1 MAELAKKI
9 YIYPTKVVN
18 VESEEKWVQP
28 VLTSNSSVVNGN
40 SFGVSCNSYSSNSS
54 SASGDIYKA
63 FDNDKTGTYWR
74 SGTSTGW
81 FSFYSSVALKV
92 KSIELTPYYSY
103 PMAGTV
109 EVSSNGTTWNKI
121 MDWTNTNNATFTIEV
136 NSDNY
141 YKYYKVNIT
150 KINSDVIHL
159 CNIGIDAV
167 TKKVTQESNS
177 SAKLYTTINEVGS
190 QYMMGNVDG
199 VACYAS
205 LGSDSDIRA
214 TNGKVS
220 KNNKVYSILRT
231 GKPLYNKVSW
241 NTAGTYTFTVPEGV
255 SKVLVTLAGAG
266 GGGGGGATYIVH
278 GEHQIRNYLVAGGAG
293 GKGEDIKQVVSVI
306 SKTYQIIVGAGG
318 AGGADK
324 SVGTK
329 GHTGIAPSGV
339 NGGNS
344 IAFNLVAK
352 GGTGGNGGA
361 RREEYDDNIESTT
374 IKSIIGSDG
383 ISYGNGGAGGQG
395 SKKSSSLSSTRTP
408 ATAGADGW
416 CIIEYGGDI

>member
-28 VLTSNSSVVNGN
+28 VLTSNSSIVNGN

-63 FDNDKTGTYWR
+63 FDSDKTGTYWR

-81 FSFYSSVALKV
+81 FLFYSSVALKV
-92 KSIELTPYYSY
+92 KNIEIIPYYSY
-103 PMAGTV
+103 PMTGTI
-109 EVSSNGTTWNKI
+109 EVSNDGSTWSKI
-121 MDWTNTNNATFTIEV
+121 KDWTNTNNATFTIEV

-150 KINSDVIHL
+150 KISRDVIHL
-159 CNIGIDAV
+159 CNISIDAV
-167 TKKVTQESNS
+167 TKKVTQESNA

-199 VACYAS
+199 VTCYAS

-214 TNGKVS
+214 TNGKVL
-220 KNNKVYSILRT
+220 KNNTVYSILRT
-231 GKPLYNKVSW
+231 GKPPYNKVSW

-266 GGGGGGATYIVH
+266 GGGGAGYKSYGS
-278 GEHQIRNYLVAGGAG
+278 HQIRNYLVAGGGG
-293 GKGEDIKQVVSVI
+293 GKGEDIKQIVSVI
-306 SKTYQIIVGAGG
+306 SKTYQITVGAGG
-318 AGGADK
+318 GGGANKHLGDK
-324 SVGTK
+324 SVEGE
-329 GHTGIAPSGV
+329 APSGV

-352 GGTGGNGGA
+352 GGCGGKGGA
-361 RREEYDDNIESTT
+361 RREEYDDGIESTT
-374 IKSIIGSDG
+374 VKSIIGSDG

-395 SKKSSSLSSTRTP
+395 AKKSGYSSPSEPS
-408 ATAGADGW
+408 TAGADGW

>member
-9 YIYPTKVVN
+9 HIYPSKIVN
-18 VESEEKWVQP
+18 IEIEEKWEQP
-28 VLTSNSSVVNGN
+28 ILTSNSSIGSNG
-40 SFGVSCNSYSSNSS
+40 SFGVSCNAYSNNNSS
-54 SASGDIYKA
+54 SSGDIFKA
-63 FDNDKTGTYWR
+63 FDSDKTGTYWR

-81 FSFYSSVALKV
+81 FSFYNSIPLKV
-92 KSIELTPYYSY
+92 KNIEITPYYSY
-103 PMAGTV
+103 PMTGTI
-109 EVSSNGTTWNKI
+109 EVSSDGATWSKI
-121 MDWTNTNNATFTIEV
+121 KDWTNTNNATFTIEV

-150 KINSDVIHL
+150 KISRDVIHL
-159 CNIGIDAV
+159 CNVGITAV
-167 TKKVTQESNS
+167 TKRTEQKSNS
-177 SAKLYTTINEVGS
+177 TAKLYTTINEVGS
-190 QYMMGNVDG
+190 NYAYLNIDN
-199 VACYAS
+199 VACYVS
-205 LGSDSDIRA
+205 LGDKNEFRA
-214 TNGKVS
+214 TNGMVNKA
-220 KNNKVYSILRT
+220 NNTYSILST
-231 GKPLYNKVSW
+231 GKPPYNKVSW

-266 GGGGGGATYIVH
+266 GGGGGGATYRVH

-324 SVGTK
+324 SVGTR
-329 GHTGIAPSGV
+329 GDTGIAPSGV

-395 SKKSSSLSSTRTP
+395 SKKSSSFSSTRTP

>member
-9 YIYPTKVVN
+9 YIYPAKLVN
-18 VESEEKWVQP
+18 IELEEKWVQP
-28 VLTSNSSVVNGN
+28 VLTSNSSIVNGN

-92 KSIELTPYYSY
+92 KNIELTPYYSY
-103 PMAGTV
+103 PMTGTV
-109 EVSSNGTTWNKI
+109 EVSSNGTTWSKI
-121 MDWTNTNNATFTIEV
+121 KDWTNTKNATFTIEV

-150 KINSDVIHL
+150 KISSGVIHC
-159 CNIGIDAV
+159 CNVAIDAV
-167 TKKVTQESNS
+167 TKKVMQESNS

-190 QYMMGNVDG
+190 EYIMSNIDG
-199 VACYAS
+199 VTCYTS

-231 GKPLYNKVSW
+231 GKPPYNKVSW

-255 SKVLVTLAGAG
+255 NRVLLSLAGAG
-266 GGGGGGATYIVH
+266 GGGGGYAYNEYSECCRGSSGGRGNLIYQYINVQQNQTYSIVVGAGGKAGKSNIHIGTYNYKGDNGEKGGTSSAFGVYSYGGNGGNGASLDGSTH
-278 GEHQIRNYLVAGGAG
+278 GDLGSAPGVANTGNGQGGIGGAG
-293 GKGEDIKQVVSVI
+293 GTFTFVW
-306 SKTYQIIVGAGG
+306 
-318 AGGADK
+318 DK
-324 SVGTK
+324 EGDHSVGNLTFAK
-329 GHTGIAPSGV
+329 
-339 NGGNS
+339 NGS
-344 IAFNLVAK
+344 
-352 GGTGGNGGA
+352 
-361 RREEYDDNIESTT
+361 
-374 IKSIIGSDG
+374 
-383 ISYGNGGAGGQG
+383 
-395 SKKSSSLSSTRTP
+395 
-408 ATAGADGW
+408 DGW
-416 CIIEYGGDI
+416 CIIEYGGSI

>member
-9 YIYPTKVVN
+9 YIYPAKLVN
-18 VESEEKWVQP
+18 IELEEKWVQP
-28 VLTSNSSVVNGN
+28 VLTSNSSIVNGN

-63 FDNDKTGTYWR
+63 FDSDKTGTYWR

-103 PMAGTV
+103 PMTGTV
-109 EVSSNGTTWNKI
+109 EVSSNGTTWSKI
-121 MDWTNTNNATFTIEV
+121 KDWTNTKNATFTIEV

-150 KINSDVIHL
+150 KISRDVIHC
-159 CNIGIDAV
+159 CNVAIDAV

-190 QYMMGNVDG
+190 EYIMSNIDG
-199 VACYAS
+199 ITCYTS
-205 LGSDSDIRA
+205 LGSNSDIRA

-231 GKPLYNKVSW
+231 GKPPYNRVSW

-255 SKVLVTLAGAG
+255 SRVLLSLAGAG
-266 GGGGGGATYIVH
+266 GGGGGYACNEYDECCRGGDGGRGNLVYQYISVQQSQTYSIIVGLGGTAGRSNIH
-278 GEHQIRNYLVAGGAG
+278 IGTYNYRGDDG
-293 GKGEDIKQVVSVI
+293 GKG
-306 SKTYQIIVGAGG
+306 
-318 AGGADK
+318 
-324 SVGTK
+324 GTSS
-329 GHTGIAPSGV
+329 AFGV
-339 NGGNS
+339 LS
-344 IAFNLVAK
+344 Y
-352 GGTGGNGGA
+352 GGNGGA
-361 RREEYDDNIESTT
+361 GATIDGSTHGDLG
-374 IKSIIGSDG
+374 SASDG
-383 ISYGNGGAGGQG
+383 ANAGNGQGGTGGIGGTFTFTSGGCSGDDSAGNFKGATNG
-395 SKKSSSLSSTRTP
+395 S
-408 ATAGADGW
+408 DGW
-416 CIIEYGGDI
+416 CIIEYGGSI